1 MEYKNDA
8 DITVLLKSWSEGN
21 DQALDELVPVVYD
34 ELRRMARRYMSG
46 QNVAHTLQ
54 TTALIHEA
62 YLKLVGCREHEWASR
77 DHFFAV
83 AARAMRHVLVD
94 HARTRNRDK
103 RGGAAR
109 AIELDEAAVVFNQQ
123 SELVVALDE
132 ALVRLAEIDPR
143 KAQVVELRYFGGMSI
158 DEVSTVLGVSVATI
172 NRDWSFAKV
181 WLLRELTESEV

>member
-1 MEYKNDA
+1 MENRNDA

-62 YLKLVGCREHEWASR
+62 YLKLVGRRELEWASR

-94 HARTRNRDK
+94 HARARNREK

-123 SELVVALDE
+123 SDQVVALDE
-132 ALVRLAEIDPR
+132 ALVRLAELDPR

-158 DEVSTVLGVSVATI
+158 DEVSSVLGVSAPTI

-181 WLLRELTESEV
+181 WLLRELTESDV